1 MHEILTT
8 SAAYYII
15 KPEDNQRSIIVKVF
29 YRIISLALAFVMVFY
44 SVSCNGTDADGSDM
58 NGGDSSDNG
67 KNDEPLGN
75 YQPWNFYP
83 EGYTAGDWYHMRQ
96 PGAEMEIWWLETY
109 EELLD
114 AIALLQSHGST
125 FKKMSFFAYDGD
137 LFDTKYSV
145 RIRQYNST
153 EKIKFGDDPFDR
165 YAVGVEIETYA
176 FFEDVTIDELN
187 YGSIYNYHVYSINAT
202 YFDKTDNMDSME
214 YEYEWELDGVESWAT
229 NRCIIYLN
237 GERWFCITRQSIN
250 QEDNLRM
257 PDECVD
263 ALLDSLKTIN
273 KEGEVK

>member
-1 MHEILTT
+1 MKIF
-8 SAAYYII
+8 
-15 KPEDNQRSIIVKVF
+15 KK
-29 YRIISLALAFVMVFY
+29 IISLFLAFATLLCF
-44 SVSCNGTDADGSDM
+44 VSCYERTENG
-58 NGGDSSDNG
+58 NH
-67 KNDEPLGN
+67 P
-75 YQPWNFYP
+75 PWNFYP
-83 EGYTAGDWYHMRQ
+83 EGYTAGDRLMGQ

-125 FKKMSFFAYDGD
+125 FKKGSFFAYDGD